1 VGDPSKSCEIT
12 PPETSCV
19 IDGLTNGT
27 DYTFTAVAGNAAGES
42 VVSDP
47 SDIGTPQAPTTTTT
61 TTTAPSGSLPYTGS
75 DSRGLASMAV
85 VMIAIG
91 GAVTLVA
98 RRRRSTIG

>member
-1 VGDPSKSCEIT
+1 
-12 PPETSCV
+12 V

-61 TTTAPSGSLPYTGS
+61 VSPTTTTPSGPLPYTGS
-75 DSRGLASMAV
+75 DSRGMVSMAMV
-85 VMIAIG
+85 FVAIG
-91 GAVTLVA
+91 GAVTILA